1 MKLVIT
7 GASGELGR
15 KVTAL
20 LIAAGRAADLILITR
35 SPASLAEAAAAGA
48 TVRHGDYNDPAALEQ
63 AMAGGDRLLLISGLA
78 IGRRR
83 VQHREA
89 IAAAKRAGVKHVV
102 YTSSAG
108 LVPKSP
114 SWAVHDHHTTEC
126 DLFTSGLAYTVLR
139 NSQYAEVIATMLA
152 PAAVEHGAMVM
163 STGEGRICFVSKD
176 DCAAAAAAVL
186 MGDGHEGAIYEIS
199 GPEFSSFREAA
210 ALAAEFSGRPVEY
223 RVCTTEEKLAIFDAM
238 GVQRDYVDG
247 MFNEGTGAWCSNEMI
262 TYETAIRE
270 GYFAICSGHVELL
283 TGRKPKPL
291 RQEFEEN
298 CEIWLRVSPN
308 SSDEGAAL
316 S

>member
-20 LIAAGRAADLILITR
+20 LIAAGRAEDLILVSR
-35 SPASLAEAAAAGA
+35 NPAALAEAAAAGA
-48 TVRHGDYNDPAALEQ
+48 TVRQGDYNDPAALET
-63 AMAGGDRLLLISGLA
+63 ALAGAERMLLISGLA

-114 SWAVHDHHTTEC
+114 SWAVHDHHATEC

-152 PAAVEHGAMVM
+152 PMAVEQGAMVM
-163 STGEGRICFVSKD
+163 STGEGRIAFVSKD

-186 MGDGHEGAIYEIS
+186 TGYDHEGAIYEIS
-199 GPEFSSFREAA
+199 GPEFSSFREAT
-210 ALAAEFSGRPVEY
+210 ALAAEFSGQPVEY
-223 RVCTTEEKLAIFDAM
+223 RLCTTEEKLAIFDAM
-238 GVQRDYVDG
+238 GVPRDYIDG
-247 MFNEGTGAWCSNEMI
+247 MFNEGTGAWCSNEMV

-283 TGRKPKPL
+283 TGRKPKTL
-291 RQEFEEN
+291 REVYTEN
-298 CEIWLRVSPN
+298 SAVFARFRN
-308 SSDEGAAL
+308 
-316 S
+316 

>member
-20 LIAAGRAADLILITR
+20 LIAAGRATDLILVSRT
-35 SPASLAEAAAAGA
+35 PAALAEAAAAGA
-48 TVRHGDYNDPAALEQ
+48 TLRQGDYNDPAGLEQ
-63 AMAGGDRLLLISGLA
+63 ALAGAERMLLISGLA

-89 IAAAKRAGVKHVV
+89 IAAAKRAGVKHVI

-114 SWAVHDHHTTEC
+114 SWAVHDHHATEC

-152 PAAVEHGAMVM
+152 PMAVEQGVMVM
-163 STGEGRICFVSKD
+163 STGDGRIAFVSKD

-199 GPEFSSFREAA
+199 GPEFSSFREAT
-210 ALAAEFSGRPVEY
+210 ALATEFSGRPVEY
-223 RVCTTEEKLAIFDAM
+223 RLCTTEEKLAIFDAM
-238 GVQRDYVDG
+238 GVPRDYIDG
-247 MFNEGTGAWCSNEMI
+247 MFNEGTGAWCSNEMV

-283 TGRKPKPL
+283 TGRKPKTL
-291 RQEFEEN
+291 REVYAEN
-298 CEIWLRVSPN
+298 S
-308 SSDEGAAL
+308 AAFARFRN
-316 S
+316 

>member
-20 LIAAGRAADLILITR
+20 LIAAGRATDLILVTR
-35 SPASLAEAAAAGA
+35 NPAALADAAAAGA
-48 TVRHGDYNDPAALEQ
+48 TVRQGDYNDPAGLEQ
-63 AMAGGDRLLLISGLA
+63 ALSGAERMLLISGLA

-152 PAAVEHGAMVM
+152 PMAVEQGAMVM
-163 STGEGRICFVSKD
+163 STGEGRIAFVSKD

-186 MGDGHEGAIYEIS
+186 TGDGHEGAIYEIS
-199 GPEFSSFREAA
+199 GPEFSSFREAT
-210 ALAAEFSGRPVEY
+210 ALAAEFSGRPVAY
-223 RVCTTEEKLAIFDAM
+223 QLCTTEEKLAIFDAM

-283 TGRKPKPL
+283 TGRRPKTL
-291 RQEFEEN
+291 RQVFEEN
-298 CEIWLRVSPN
+298 RAVFERFKS
-308 SSDEGAAL
+308 
-316 S
+316 

>member
-1 MKLVIT
+1 MKLAIT

-20 LIAAGRAADLILITR
+20 LIAAGHAKDLILITR
-35 SPASLAEAAAAGA
+35 NPASLAEAAAAGA
-48 TVRHGDYNDPAALEQ
+48 TVRPGDYNDPAGLEQ
-63 AMAGGDRLLLISGLA
+63 SLAGAERLLLISGLA

-108 LVPKSP
+108 LLPKSP
-114 SWAVHDHHTTEC
+114 SLAVHDHHTTEC
-126 DLFTSGLAYTVLR
+126 DLFASGLAYTILR
-139 NSQYAEVIATMLA
+139 NSQYAEVIANMLA
-152 PAAVEHGAMVM
+152 PMAAEQGAMVM

-186 MGDGHEGAIYEIS
+186 TGEGHEGAIYEIS

-223 RVCTTEEKLAIFDAM
+223 RLCTTEEKLAIWDAM
-238 GVQRDYVDG
+238 GVPRDYIDG

-262 TYETAIRE
+262 TYEMAIRD
-270 GYFAICSGHVELL
+270 GYFAVCSGHVELL
-283 TGRKPKPL
+283 TGRKPKTL
-291 RQEFEEN
+291 RQVFEEN
-298 CEIWLRVSPN
+298 
-308 SSDEGAAL
+308 AAGFARFK